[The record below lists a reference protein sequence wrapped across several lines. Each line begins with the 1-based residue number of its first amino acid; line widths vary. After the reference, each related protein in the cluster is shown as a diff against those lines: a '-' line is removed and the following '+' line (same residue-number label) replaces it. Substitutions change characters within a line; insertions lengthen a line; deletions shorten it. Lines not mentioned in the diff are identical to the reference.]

1 MVSNDT
7 LKWAS
12 LVIFTMQNAAFVLLM
27 RASKVLT
34 PTHYNSAV
42 AVLVTEVLKLPFSCL
57 LLVYEKMSLSG
68 AAGQLYSDICGQFWD
83 TMKISIPALLYTVQ
97 NNALFIA
104 VGNLE
109 AAVFQVTYQ
118 LKTLTTAVL
127 TVTMLGRSLK
137 PHQWVSMLL
146 LTGGAA
152 LVQEPK
158 KSSPAI
164 RADGSSGASQ
174 LVIGISATVVA
185 CVCSSVASVYLEK
198 ILVESKPSVWVR
210 NVQLC
215 IFTIPIAAVG
225 CLMVEDKYIKEEGTP
240 LHGFNA
246 IVWAAILTNAAG
258 GMLVATVMKYAGNI
272 LRNFAQACAII
283 VGGLGSW
290 FLFGFQITSP
300 FVIGVALV
308 IGSIFLYGANP
319 EQLNAWMSSIFA
331 SVGLAPRKPAYE
343 MLAQAEPSTAEEAQ
357 PPEVIPAVQAS
368 PSAARRH

>member
-1 MVSNDT
+1 MASAEF
-7 LKWAS
+7 LKWLS
-12 LVIFTMQNAAFVLLM
+12 LFIFTLQNAAFVLLM

-42 AVLVTEVLKLPFSCL
+42 AVLVTEVLKLPFSCAL
-57 LLVYEKMSLSG
+57 LCFEKSSLTG
-68 AAGQLYSDICGQFWD
+68 ACSQLSADICGQPLD
-83 TMKISIPALLYTVQ
+83 TLKIAVPALLYTVQ

-104 VGNLE
+104 VGHLE

-127 TVTMLGRSLK
+127 TVAMLGRSLTA
-137 PHQWVSMLL
+137 HQWVALVL

-158 KSSPAI
+158 KSNPSI
-164 RADGSSGASQ
+164 RADGSSGASA
-174 LVIGISATVVA
+174 LVVGITATVIA

-215 IFTIPIAAVG
+215 IFTIPIAWVG
-225 CLMVEDKYIKEEGTP
+225 TLMVEDKYMKEDGTP

-290 FLFGFQITSP
+290 FLFGFQITMP
-300 FVIGVALV
+300 FVVGVGLV
-308 IGSIFLYGANP
+308 ILSIFLYGSKP
-319 EQLNAWMSSIFA
+319 DQLHSWGVSLLTAI
-331 SVGLAPRKPAYE
+331 GLGPRKGAYE
-343 MLAQAEPSTAEEAQ
+343 LVGEMEAPENDELI
-357 PPEVIPAVQAS
+357 PPPTDAS
-368 PSAARRH
+368 ASRRE